1 MKTNIKIKK
10 IKIREEIDHL
20 INIDASIGGYQFDL
34 ILVCSSETFCGRNWH
49 LVIPNWEVNCRIG
62 KDLIYNKIKIEKAL
76 QPVMQYT
83 DEYVENIAK
92 IVTEHLE
99 RHDKVIDKAIIEN
112 LIKADK
118 TTHQITLKRR
128 IFEYCTLNI
137 KKH

>member
-62 KDLIYNKIKIEKAL
+62 KDLIYNKIKIEEAL

-83 DEYVENIAK
+83 DEYVEVIAK

-99 RHDKVIDKAIIEN
+99 KHDEVIDKAIIEN
-112 LIKADK
+112 LVKADK
-118 TTHQITLKRR
+118 NN
-128 IFEYCTLNI
+128 TLNKS
-137 KKH
+137 KKKDI